1 MHQQTPAELTLTAK
15 RNAHKSWAATPD
27 RTKRTAP
34 ARRAFENR
42 FLRQADGDPVRAE
55 CLRKA
60 YFADLAL
67 KSARAR
73 RRRGAMDKRETTR
86 PGGAR

>member
-1 MHQQTPAELTLTAK
+1 MTLSSAERSLIARK
-15 RNAHKSWAATPD
+15 GAHKSWSQTLD
-27 RTKRTAP
+27 RTARTSA
-34 ARRAFENR
+34 ARKAFEDR

-55 CLRKA
+55 HLRKA

-73 RRRGAMDKRETTR
+73 RRT
-86 PGGAR
+86 